1 MKKILILFAFI
12 GVCGI
17 LSAQTIPNADF
28 EQWTSDEEATGWT
41 SSFSM
46 DLMMSSFEYSSVEK
60 SSNSHTGYFAM
71 GLHPYAI
78 DLMLT
83 SYTLPGIAHLGTFN
97 PDIDLTS
104 MLGGFGGGGGGLD
117 AGSFIE
123 SMVQGGIPCNRVPQS
138 VKAWIRYVPASGDAM
153 SVTVRCYSNGEV
165 VAEGTYNST
174 TASYGYE
181 QITIPVSATS
191 SATPD
196 QLNIIF
202 NCGSAD
208 GSNLYIDD
216 LELVMEGGSGI
227 EEPANVIFSVSPNPT
242 SDMLTINPTVGG
254 SYHAVLFDMG
264 GKTVW
269 EGSQLRDATR
279 VDVSALSEG
288 VYFLK
293 VTANGL
299 SRTQKV
305 VVK

>member
-1 MKKILILFAFI
+1 MKKILILFAF
-12 GVCGI
+12 VCACGI
-17 LSAQTIPNADF
+17 LSAQTVPNADF
-28 EQWTSDEEATGWT
+28 EQWNSDEEAAGWT

-46 DLMMSSFEYSSVEK
+46 DLMMTSFDYSSAEK

-97 PDIDLTS
+97 ADFDITS
-104 MLGGFGGGGGGLD
+104 LLGGFGGGGGLD

-123 SMVQGGIPCNRVPQS
+123 SMVQGGITCNRVPQS
-138 VKAWIRYVPASGDAM
+138 VKAWIRYVPADGDAM

-181 QITIPVSATS
+181 QITIPVTATS

-196 QLNIIF
+196 QLNIIL
-202 NCGSAD
+202 NCGSAE

-216 LELVMEGGSGI
+216 IELVMEGGSGI
-227 EEPANVIFSVSPNPT
+227 EEPANVIFSAGPNPT
-242 SDMLTINPTVGG
+242 RDIITVTPTVAG
-254 SYHAVLFDMG
+254 SYSAVLFDMNG
-264 GKTVW
+264 REVW
-269 EGSQLRDATR
+269 AGQSLQGTTK
-279 VDVSALSEG
+279 VDVSELSEG

-299 SRTQKV
+299 TRTEKI